1 LNERFPREND
11 KMLRDTE
18 ENARNPQ
25 QRAANQTQK
34 GLHTFREGEGF
45 LLRFESFNRMKRGIE
60 EVFAGSAPILI
71 AAAMGKPCGQL
82 ECRRILRNAKS
93 KDEALKHLSELKKK
107 ENWGE
112 ISIIEI
118 NYSETFGKIRVEN
131 AFETRDRRSDSP
143 VCHFLR
149 GFLAGFLSQLFEK
162 PIAVIETRC
171 SGKGDEYCEFMFNK
185 R

>member
-1 LNERFPREND
+1 MHNDAEESMQNPRQDESTKNQ
-11 KMLRDTE
+11 RDLSTLQE
-18 ENARNPQ
+18 WD
-25 QRAANQTQK
+25 
-34 GLHTFREGEGF
+34 GF
-45 LLRFESFNRMKRGIE
+45 LLRFDSFNRMKRGLE
-60 EVFAGSAPILI
+60 EVFASSVPILI

-93 KDEALKHLSELKKK
+93 KDDALKHLSELKKK

-112 ISIIEI
+112 ISFHEI
-118 NYSETFGKIRVEN
+118 DYTEALGTIRVEK

-162 PIAVIETRC
+162 PVAVTETRC
-171 SGKGDEYCEFMFNK
+171 SGKGDEYCEFMFN
-185 R
+185 RQ